1 MAPPNIY
8 QYKRY
13 HVTTGNLSG
22 LRPNQTLPVCAHGNS
37 ALQSSCHLGTPRIIT
52 NLTEGAT
59 KNTAINVED
68 DSDGHH
74 DTKTP
79 FSRESSCTLDFES
92 PTLESSTATIKLV
105 SNELS
110 IPTIFGNPSATT
122 NQRQKNDKT
131 PIRMGYFELTNRIAD
146 TLTRSEDAVSS
157 LKLEDEDAFEAEFEQ
172 QYEKAEKEIA
182 ILSQELLELFREAV
196 LKRRQIF
203 DEKANGVLMQ
213 YKAGGPSSKNG
224 TAKPYGTD
232 MRKVDIARDSRP
244 KNAAV
249 MDWTF
254 GIFD

>member
-22 LRPNQTLPVCAHGNS
+22 LRPNQILPVCAHGNT

-59 KNTAINVED
+59 KNTAIDVDD
-68 DSDGHH
+68 DSDDRH
-74 DTKTP
+74 DTGTP
-79 FSRESSCTLDFES
+79 FSRESSRTLDFES
-92 PTLESSTATIKLV
+92 PAPESSAAAIKLV

-110 IPTIFGNPSATT
+110 IPSIFENSGATT
-122 NQRQKNDKT
+122 NQRQKNDNA
-131 PIRMGYFELTNRIAD
+131 PIRMEDRELTNRIAN
-146 TLTRSEDAVSS
+146 TLKRSEDAVSS
-157 LKLEDEDAFEAEFEQ
+157 LELEDEDAFEAEFEK
-172 QYEKAEKEIA
+172 QYEKAEKVMA

-203 DEKANGVLMQ
+203 GERTTGVLME
-213 YKAGGPSSKNG
+213 YKAGGPSSKNA
-224 TAKPYGTD
+224 TANPYGTD

-244 KNAAV
+244 KNTAV
-249 MDWTF
+249 RDWSF